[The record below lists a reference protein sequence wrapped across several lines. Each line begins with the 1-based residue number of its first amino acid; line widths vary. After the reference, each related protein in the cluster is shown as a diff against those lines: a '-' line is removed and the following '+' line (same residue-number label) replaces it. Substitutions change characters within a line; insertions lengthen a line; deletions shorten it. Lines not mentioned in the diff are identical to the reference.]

1 MDRSADTLELSV
13 ALEVEKKK
21 PTQTERKAKEKPDIS
36 DFLISGG
43 KIFSTVYLPEFL
55 LILAI
60 DRIKISAH
68 YGSCVTN
75 N

>member
-43 KIFSTVYLPEFL
+43 KKYSQLFIYQNSF
-55 LILAI
+55 
-60 DRIKISAH
+60 
-68 YGSCVTN
+68 
-75 N
+75 